1 MSRPDVPDAATAR
14 RMLALLREDELDAA
28 IEAGLTR
35 FEPLDALDDA
45 DNQTLAGAR
54 DRLLAAWAARDRHRT
69 RAARLQRNAGERV
82 RAARPTRPQALAGTT
97 AGSAGTDT
105 DTETVDVDA
114 DTPPATDS
122 AGMHPVPPRPAL
134 PATAAAALAR
144 ARARASGKSP

>member
-69 RAARLQRNAGERV
+69 RAARLQRNADERV
-82 RAARPTRPQALAGTT
+82 RAARPARPQALAGTT
-97 AGSAGTDT
+97 AGSAGT